1 MSAAAVALATSRPA
15 WHSTVACVR
24 RCIVTGAGVQQR
36 RRQGTLVA
44 CFSSVRTAPGSRQG
58 QPSGGYSSAWSK
70 HNAASS
76 LCPVLPCLR
85 VARAGMASATLPTSS
100 SASGVHKGFTLG
112 DVVRESQDGPLR
124 QTQRPVRN
132 VAVIAHVDHGKTTLV
147 QHTPSTRAVHVR
159 V

>member
-1 MSAAAVALATSRPA
+1 
-15 WHSTVACVR
+15 
-24 RCIVTGAGVQQR
+24 
-36 RRQGTLVA
+36 
-44 CFSSVRTAPGSRQG
+44 
-58 QPSGGYSSAWSK
+58 
-70 HNAASS
+70 
-76 LCPVLPCLR
+76 
-85 VARAGMASATLPTSS
+85 MASATLPTSS